1 MSKTFYTFTI
11 DSDTLR
17 DWVLDDWQLSP
28 VSEALGH
35 DGSEDE
41 CLRVM
46 DAIVNEAEKEDPSGL
61 THFEAWF
68 EDSDYL
74 FEIRGLI
81 GDAVYEY
88 MLNKAKEYVN
98 GVRW

>member
-17 DWVLDDWQLSP
+17 DWVLDDWQRSP
-28 VSEALGH
+28 VNEALEY
-35 DGSEDE
+35 DGSKDE

-46 DAIVNEAEKEDPSGL
+46 NAIVNEAERDDPGGL

-68 EDSDYL
+68 EDNDYL
-74 FEIRGLI
+74 GRVIDVINE
-81 GDAVYEY
+81 AVCEY